1 MTPPPTPP
9 RTMQSRRKSLADQ
22 ARDCQDVQRRLKEE
36 AAERRRVATP
46 PAPQSAP
53 SR

>member
-1 MTPPPTPP
+1 MTPPSTPP
-9 RTMQSRRKSLADQ
+9 RAAPPRRKSLADQ

-36 AAERRRVATP
+36 AAERRRVAAATRP
-46 PAPQSAP
+46 TP